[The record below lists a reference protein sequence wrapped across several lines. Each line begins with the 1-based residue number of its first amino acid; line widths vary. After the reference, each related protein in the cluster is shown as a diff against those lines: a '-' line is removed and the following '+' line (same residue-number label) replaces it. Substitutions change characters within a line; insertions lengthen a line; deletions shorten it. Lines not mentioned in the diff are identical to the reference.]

1 MPDTRILVE
10 SALSAIADSSDEK
23 SLDQLRVDFL
33 GKKGSLTELLKGL
46 GKLAPEERPAAGEK
60 INLAKKSDPAS
71 AGYAPRRSRSR
82 CFEQT
87 IEP

>member
-60 INLAKKSDPAS
+60 NQSRKESDPAS
-71 AGYAPRRSRSR
+71 AGYAPRPSRSR
-82 CFEQT
+82 CLEQT

>member
-60 INLAKKSDPAS
+60 INLAKNQIQQRWICAATFSFKMP
-71 AGYAPRRSRSR
+71 
-82 CFEQT
+82 
-87 IEP
+87 